1 MERFAVRF
9 TYLLPIEGEVIED
22 GVVVVENGEIKA
34 VGRWR
39 EVDVSG
45 YDVIDTRPSIGLPTL
60 VNTHTHTAMV
70 AYRGLADDLPLF
82 KWLQEY
88 IWPAEGRTVSPEMV
102 RLAYRLAI
110 AEMVSGGTGAIND
123 MYFFQEVA
131 AEVMEEIGFRG
142 VLSEGLID
150 FPTPSFK
157 VPEEGVKRVKEQL
170 TLNGKFRYVRFGV
183 ALHAPYSCSP
193 DLLREGY
200 ALAKENGVPL
210 HMHVAETLDE
220 VRQITERYGKRP
232 VEYLNSLGLFDGVH
246 FIAAHSVH
254 LEEHE
259 VKIYAEKGVKV
270 AHDPESN
277 MKLASGVAPVPDY
290 LNEGITVGLATDGAA
305 SNNDLDM
312 FSEMRSTA
320 LLHKVVRMDPTVMD
334 AKTVVEMAT
343 LGGAKTLG
351 MDTLIGSIVPGKRAD
366 FIAVSLDRPHLQPL
380 YDPYSHLVY
389 AAKSSDVEWVF
400 IDGRVLKKGGR
411 LTFIED
417 GEVREIGR
425 RLREMVLKAL
435 EGGI

>member
-9 TYLLPIEGEVIED
+9 SYLLPIEGGAIAD
-22 GVVVVENGEIKA
+22 GVVTVENGEIMA
-34 VGRWR
+34 VGRWG

-45 YDVIDTRPSIGLPTL
+45 YEVIDTRPSIGLPTL
-60 VNTHTHTAMV
+60 INTHTHTAMV

-88 IWPAEGRTVSPEMV
+88 IWPAEGKTVSPEMV
-102 RLAYRLAI
+102 KLAYRLAI

-142 VLSEGLID
+142 VLAEGLID

-157 VPEEGVKRVKEQL
+157 VPEEGIRRVREQMS
-170 TLNGKFRYVRFGV
+170 LNGKFRYVRFGV

-200 ALAKENGVPL
+200 AIARENDVPL
-210 HMHVAETLDE
+210 HMHVAETEDE
-220 VRQITERYGKRP
+220 VKQITGRYGRRP
-232 VEYLNSLGLFDGVH
+232 VEYLNSLGLFEDVH
-246 FIAAHSVH
+246 FVAAHSVH
-254 LEEHE
+254 VSSLERA
-259 VKIYAEKGVKV
+259 IYREKGVKV

-290 LNEGITVGLATDGAA
+290 LKEGITVGLATDGAA
-305 SNNDLDM
+305 SNNDLDL

-334 AKTVVEMAT
+334 AETVVKMAT
-343 LGGAKTLG
+343 LGGAKVLG
-351 MDTLIGSIVPGKRAD
+351 MDDLIGSIVPGKRAD
-366 FIAVSLDRPHLQPL
+366 FIAVSLDRPHLQPI

-400 IDGRVLKKGGR
+400 IDGKVLKKEGR
-411 LTFIED
+411 LTFVEEEEIK
-417 GEVREIGR
+417 EIGD
-425 RLREMVLKAL
+425 RLKSMVLKAL
-435 EGGI
+435 GG

>member
-1 MERFAVRF
+1 MDRFAVRF
-9 TYLLPIEGEVIED
+9 SYLLPIEGEAIAD

-34 VGRWR
+34 VGRWG
-39 EVDVSG
+39 EVDVNG
-45 YDVIDTRPSIGLPTL
+45 YNVIDTRPSIGLPTL

-88 IWPAEGRTVSPEMV
+88 IWPAEGKTVSPEMV

-142 VLSEGLID
+142 VLAEGLID

-157 VPEEGVKRVKEQL
+157 VPEEGVRRVREQM

-200 ALAKENGVPL
+200 ALAKENRVPL
-210 HMHVAETLDE
+210 HMHVAETEDE

-232 VEYLNSLGLFDGVH
+232 VEYLNSMGLFDGVH
-246 FIAAHSVH
+246 FVAAHSVH
-254 LEEHE
+254 VSDKERA
-259 VKIYAEKGVKV
+259 IYREKGVKV

-290 LNEGITVGLATDGAA
+290 LNDGITVGLATDGAA

-334 AKTVVEMAT
+334 ARTVVEMAT
-343 LGGAKTLG
+343 LGGAKVLG
-351 MDTLIGSIVPGKRAD
+351 MDSLIGSIVPGKRAD
-366 FIAVSLDRPHLQPL
+366 FIAVSLDRPHLQPV

-400 IDGRVLKKGGR
+400 IDGRPLKKEGG

-417 GEVREIGR
+417 GEIREIGE
-425 RLREMVLKAL
+425 RLKEMVLKAL
-435 EGGI
+435 KG

>member
-1 MERFAVRF
+1 M
-9 TYLLPIEGEVIED
+9 PIEGEAIAD
-22 GVVVVENGEIKA
+22 GVIAVEEGEIRA
-34 VGRWR
+34 VGRWG

-45 YDVIDTRPSIGLPTL
+45 YEVIDTRPSIGLPTL

-88 IWPAEGRTVSPEMV
+88 IWPAEGKTVSPEMV

-142 VLSEGLID
+142 VLAEGLID

-157 VPEEGVKRVKEQL
+157 VPEEGLRRVREQMA
-170 TLNGKFRYVRFGV
+170 LNGKFKYVRFGV

-210 HMHVAETLDE
+210 HMHVAETEDE

-246 FIAAHSVH
+246 FVAAHSVH
-254 LEEHE
+254 VSDKERA
-259 VKIYAEKGVKV
+259 IYREKGVKV

-290 LNEGITVGLATDGAA
+290 LNDGITVGLATDGAA

-312 FSEMRSTA
+312 FSEMRSAA
-320 LLHKVVRMDPTVMD
+320 LLHKVIRMDPTVMD
-334 AKTVVEMAT
+334 ARTVVEMAT
-343 LGGAKTLG
+343 LGGAKVLG
-351 MDTLIGSIVPGKRAD
+351 MDSLIGSLVPGKRAD
-366 FIAVSLDRPHLQPL
+366 FMAVSLDRPHLQPI

-389 AAKSSDVEWVF
+389 AAKSGDVEWVF
-400 IDGRVLKKGGR
+400 IDGRPLKERGR
-411 LTFIED
+411 LTFVEEEEIA
-417 GEVREIGR
+417 EIGE
-425 RLREMVLKAL
+425 RLKGMVLKAL
-435 EGGI
+435 SGG

>member
-1 MERFAVRF
+1 MDRFAVRF
-9 TYLLPIEGEVIED
+9 SYLLPIEGEAIAD

-34 VGRWR
+34 VGRWG
-39 EVDVSG
+39 EVDVNG
-45 YDVIDTRPSIGLPTL
+45 YNVIDTRPSIGLPTL

-88 IWPAEGRTVSPEMV
+88 IWPAEGKTVSPEMV

-142 VLSEGLID
+142 VLAEGLID

-157 VPEEGVKRVKEQL
+157 VPEEGVRRVREQMA
-170 TLNGKFRYVRFGV
+170 LNGKFRYVRFGV

-200 ALAKENGVPL
+200 ALAKENRVPL
-210 HMHVAETLDE
+210 HMHVAETEDE

-232 VEYLNSLGLFDGVH
+232 VEYLNSMGLFDGVH
-246 FIAAHSVH
+246 FVAAHSVH
-254 LEEHE
+254 VSDKERA
-259 VKIYAEKGVKV
+259 IYREKGVKV

-290 LNEGITVGLATDGAA
+290 LNDGITVGLATDGAA

-334 AKTVVEMAT
+334 ARTVVEMAT
-343 LGGAKTLG
+343 LGGAKVLG
-351 MDTLIGSIVPGKRAD
+351 MDSLIGSIVPGKRAD
-366 FIAVSLDRPHLQPL
+366 FIAVSLDRPHLQPV

-389 AAKSSDVEWVF
+389 AARSGDVEWVF
-400 IDGRVLKKGGR
+400 IDGRPLKKEGG

-417 GEVREIGR
+417 GEIREIGE
-425 RLREMVLKAL
+425 RLKEMVLKAL
-435 EGGI
+435 KG

>member
-1 MERFAVRF
+1 MDRFAVRF
-9 TYLLPIEGEVIED
+9 SYLLPIEGEAIAD

-34 VGRWR
+34 VGRWG
-39 EVDVSG
+39 EVDVNG
-45 YDVIDTRPSIGLPTL
+45 YNVIDTRPSIGLPTL

-88 IWPAEGRTVSPEMV
+88 IWPAEGKTVSPEMV

-142 VLSEGLID
+142 VLAEGLID

-157 VPEEGVKRVKEQL
+157 VPEEGVRRVREQMA
-170 TLNGKFRYVRFGV
+170 LNGKFRYVRFGV

-200 ALAKENGVPL
+200 ALAKENRVPL
-210 HMHVAETLDE
+210 HMHVAETEDE

-232 VEYLNSLGLFDGVH
+232 VEYLNSMGLFDGVH
-246 FIAAHSVH
+246 FVAAHSVH
-254 LEEHE
+254 VSDKERA
-259 VKIYAEKGVKV
+259 IYREKGVKV

-290 LNEGITVGLATDGAA
+290 LNDGITVGLATDGAA

-312 FSEMRSTA
+312 FSEMRSAA

-334 AKTVVEMAT
+334 ARTVVEMAT
-343 LGGAKTLG
+343 LGGAKVLG
-351 MDTLIGSIVPGKRAD
+351 MDSLIGSIVPGKRAD
-366 FIAVSLDRPHLQPL
+366 FIAVSLDRPHLQPV

-389 AAKSSDVEWVF
+389 AAKSGDVEWVF
-400 IDGRVLKKGGR
+400 IDGRPLKKEGS

-417 GEVREIGR
+417 GEIREIGE
-425 RLREMVLKAL
+425 RLKEMVLKAL
-435 EGGI
+435 KG